1 MRPSDDT
8 EEKQRTMQTYR
19 IAAIPADGIGL
30 EVIPAGIK
38 VLSTLEKITGSF
50 RMIFETFPWGCD
62 Y

>member
-1 MRPSDDT
+1 
-8 EEKQRTMQTYR
+8 MQTYR